1 MDQGSEF
8 YNKSFK
14 KRLEDNDTKMY
25 SIYNEGKSVVA
36 EIFMIIFKRKI
47 YKHMTA
53 ATKMFILMCSII
65 LLKNI
70 IIHIITLLKWSLLML
85 NTIQYNIDPD
95 VKDPK
100 FSIGGL
106 YKNLKLQKRFC

>member
-1 MDQGSEF
+1 MKPIDVK
-8 YNKSFK
+8 Y
-14 KRLEDNDTKMY
+14 
-25 SIYNEGKSVVA
+25 
-36 EIFMIIFKRKI
+36 
-47 YKHMTA
+47 
-53 ATKMFILMCSII
+53 
-65 LLKNI
+65 
-70 IIHIITLLKWSLLML
+70 

>member
-1 MDQGSEF
+1 
-8 YNKSFK
+8 
-14 KRLEDNDTKMY
+14 
-25 SIYNEGKSVVA
+25 
-36 EIFMIIFKRKI
+36 
-47 YKHMTA
+47 
-53 ATKMFILMCSII
+53 
-65 LLKNI
+65 
-70 IIHIITLLKWSLLML
+70 ML